1 VTGPN
6 DDLRCPD
13 DEGRQFRD
21 GVYRPLPEAELPAA
35 PDAPRFP
42 DRGHGPPFR
51 VWNEVPRV
59 PRLRHLLG
67 PSVVAVGMGLGAG
80 ELLLWPNL
88 VVANGFSIWWLFWVG
103 LLTQFVVLVEIERWT
118 LATGESVF
126 AGMGR
131 LDRLGAWPWSF
142 ALIGLFGMAWPGWA
156 GVAAE
161 ITSAI
166 AAEATGREV
175 AWQPVALLMIAG
187 CWVALAASR
196 VVYNALERFE
206 LLLVATFFPLLLVV
220 LVVVQVAP
228 EHVFALAKGA
238 ASVGTA
244 PEALLTGVQ
253 FPILLL
259 AVAYAGS
266 GGTLLLAQSLW
277 IRDKGFG
284 MAAYQ
289 GRIAGLRGENEPVS
303 ETGFAFDPDFPGALA
318 RFRLWVRL
326 SRLELLWLFVALIL
340 LSVVVTTL
348 VAAATMGTGDPGV
361 AGRPAT
367 MVERQAAVL
376 RDAGARGL
384 SYLLLLGGALVLF
397 STQLGVM
404 DTITRIAG
412 TVFYER
418 IGRRTRFWTIKR
430 TFLLFLS
437 AFSLSSMAIVLM
449 SWRGGAALD
458 QLQPGFLL
466 LVAGPFTIAAMYGF
480 TLVVGVMNVRR
491 LPAALA
497 PDWWGRGGLL
507 WAAVLWGWF
516 TAETVARLVL
526 GAAGAP
532 GVVRDTITWHPVRAL
547 CYLLWLGSLAWFVL
561 KLARGRRAPPESAPG
576 ARP

>member
-1 VTGPN
+1 MTGPN

-21 GVYRPLPEAELPAA
+21 GVYRPLPEAELPVA
-35 PDAPRFP
+35 PDAARFP

-59 PRLRHLLG
+59 PRLRHLFG
-67 PSVVAVGMGLGAG
+67 PSVVALGMGLGAG

-88 VVANGFSIWWLFWVG
+88 VVTNGFSIWWLFWVG

-142 ALIGLFGMAWPGWA
+142 ALIGLLGMAWPGWA
-156 GVAAE
+156 SQSADFATAIVAA
-161 ITSAI
+161 
-166 AAEATGREV
+166 ATGRVV
-175 AWQPVALLMIAG
+175 AWQPVALLMIGG

-228 EHVFALAKGA
+228 EHVFALARGA

-244 PEALLTGVQ
+244 PGALLTGNQ
-253 FPILLL
+253 FPTLLL

-277 IRDKGFG
+277 LRDKGFG

-303 ETGFAFDPDFPGALA
+303 GTGYVFDPETPGALA

-348 VAAATMGTGDPGV
+348 VAAATLGTGDGAL
-361 AGRPAT
+361 AGKMNE
-367 MVERQAAVL
+367 MVQRQAVVL
-376 RDAGARGL
+376 RDTGGRTL
-384 SYLLLLGGALVLF
+384 SLLFLLGGTLVLF

-412 TVFYER
+412 TVFHER
-418 IGRRTRFWTIKR
+418 IGRRTRFWTLKR

-437 AFSLSSMAIVLM
+437 AFSLASMAIVWV
-449 SWRGGAALD
+449 SWKGGAGLK
-458 QLQPGFLL
+458 QLEPDFLV
-466 LVAGPFTIAAMYGF
+466 LVAGPFTIAAMYAF

-497 PDWWGRGGLL
+497 PGRWGRGGLV
-507 WAAVLWGWF
+507 WAAILWGWF
-516 TAETVARLVL
+516 TAETIAREVL
-526 GAAGAP
+526 EAADAAGP
-532 GVVRDTITWHPVRAL
+532 VREAIAWHPLRAL
-547 CYLLWLGSLAWFVL
+547 CYALWLGSLAWFVL
-561 KLARGRRAPPESAPG
+561 KLAQGRRAPGESAPA

>member
-21 GVYRPLPEAELPAA
+21 GVYRPLPEAELPLA
-35 PDAPRFP
+35 PDAAHFP

-51 VWNEVPRV
+51 LWNEVPRV

-88 VVANGFSIWWLFWVG
+88 VVTNGFSIWWLFWVG

-131 LDRLGAWPWSF
+131 LDRLGAWPWFF
-142 ALIGLFGMAWPGWA
+142 ALIGLLGMAWPGWA
-156 GVAAE
+156 SVAAK
-161 ITSAI
+161 ITGAI
-166 AAEATGREV
+166 AAEATGRGV

-187 CWVALAASR
+187 CWVALALSR

-244 PEALLTGVQ
+244 PEALLTGAQ
-253 FPILLL
+253 FPTLLL

-303 ETGFAFDPDFPGALA
+303 ETGYVFDPEAPGALA
-318 RFRLWVRL
+318 RFRLWVKL
-326 SRLELLWLFVALIL
+326 SRQELLWLFVALIL

-348 VAAATMGTGDPGV
+348 VAAATLGTGDPSLEGKA
-361 AGRPAT
+361 AG

-376 RDAGARGL
+376 RDTGIRGL
-384 SYLLLLGGALVLF
+384 SLFFLLGGALVLF

-412 TVFYER
+412 TVFHER
-418 IGRRTRFWTIKR
+418 IGRRTRFWTLKR
-430 TFLLFLS
+430 TFFLFLS
-437 AFSLSSMAIVLM
+437 AFSLSSMAIVWV
-449 SWRGGAALD
+449 SWRTDPDLD
-458 QLQPGFLL
+458 TLQPEFLV
-466 LVAGPFTIAAMYGF
+466 LVAGPFTIAAMYLF

-497 PDWWGRGGLL
+497 PSGWQRAGLA
-507 WAAVLWGWF
+507 WAALLWGWF
-516 TAETVARLVL
+516 TAETIARRVL
-526 GAAGAP
+526 EAAGAP
-532 GVVRDTITWHPVRAL
+532 AAVHDAIAWHPIRAL

-561 KLARGRRAPPESAPG
+561 KLAQGRRAARESAPA

>member
-1 VTGPN
+1 MTAPN

-21 GVYRPLPEAELPAA
+21 GVYRPLPEADLPLA
-35 PDAPRFP
+35 PTDARFP
-42 DRGHGPPFR
+42 DPGHGPPFR

-67 PSVVAVGMGLGAG
+67 PSVVALGMGLGAG

-103 LLTQFVVLVEIERWT
+103 VLTQFVVLVEIERWT

-126 AGMGR
+126 GGMGR
-131 LDRLGAWPWSF
+131 LDRFGAWPVAF
-142 ALIGLFGMAWPGWA
+142 ALLGLLGMAWPGWA
-156 GVAAE
+156 SQSAEFAA
-161 ITSAI
+161 AI
-166 AAEATGREV
+166 VGAASGAPV
-175 AWQPVALLMIAG
+175 AWQPLALVMIAG

-206 LLLVATFFPLLLVV
+206 LLLVMTFFPLLLIV
-220 LVVVQVAP
+220 LAIVGVSTADAA
-228 EHVFALAKGA
+228 ALARGA

-244 PEALLTGVQ
+244 PAALLTGAQ
-253 FPILLL
+253 FPLLLL

-289 GRIAGLRGENEPVS
+289 GRIAGLRGADEQVS
-303 ETGFAFDPDFPGALA
+303 ATGYVFDPAAPAALP

-326 SRLELLWLFVALIL
+326 SRQELLGLFVALIL

-348 VAAATMGTGDPGV
+348 VASATLGTGRPEL
-361 AGRPAT
+361 AGRMT
-367 MVERQAAVL
+367 GMVQLEAAAL
-376 RDAGARGL
+376 RDTAGRWFAL
-384 SYLLLLGGALVLF
+384 AFLLGGALVLF

-412 TVFYER
+412 TVFHER
-418 IGRRTRFWTIKR
+418 FGRHTRFWTLQR
-430 TFLLFLS
+430 TFLVFLT
-437 AFSLSSMAIVLM
+437 AFTAASMAIVWV
-449 SWRGGAALD
+449 SWRGGASVD
-458 QLQPGFLL
+458 QLQPDFLV
-466 LVAGPFTIAAMYGF
+466 LVAGPFTIGSMYLF

-491 LPAALA
+491 LPTALA
-497 PDWWGRGGLL
+497 PGAWQRAGLWW
-507 WAAVLWGWF
+507 ATCLWGWF
-516 TAETVARLVL
+516 SVETIARSLL

-532 GVVRDTITWHPVRAL
+532 AGLAERLAWHPVRGAL
-547 CYLLWLGSLAWFVL
+547 YAAWMVSLAWFAIQ
-561 KLARGRRAPPESAPG
+561 LARGRRAPRESAP
-576 ARP
+576 ARPS

>member
-1 VTGPN
+1 MTGPN

-21 GVYRPLPEAELPAA
+21 GVYRPLPEAELPVA
-35 PDAPRFP
+35 PDTPRFP

-59 PRLRHLLG
+59 PRLRHLFG

-131 LDRLGAWPWSF
+131 LDRVGAWPWSF
-142 ALIGLFGMAWPGWA
+142 ALIGLLGMAWPGWA
-156 GVAAE
+156 SQSAEFATAIVAA
-161 ITSAI
+161 
-166 AAEATGREV
+166 ATGREV

-238 ASVGTA
+238 ASVGNA
-244 PEALLTGVQ
+244 PEALLTGAQ
-253 FPILLL
+253 FPTLLL

-277 IRDKGFG
+277 LRDKGFG

-303 ETGFAFDPDFPGALA
+303 ETGFVFDPEVPGALA

-348 VAAATMGTGDPGV
+348 VAAATLGTGVGAL
-361 AGRPAT
+361 AGKMNE
-367 MVERQAAVL
+367 MVQRQAAVL
-376 RDAGARGL
+376 RDTGGPAL
-384 SYLLLLGGALVLF
+384 SLLFLLGGTLVLF

-412 TVFYER
+412 TVFHER
-418 IGRRTRFWTIKR
+418 IGRRTRFWTLKR

-437 AFSLSSMAIVLM
+437 AFSLASMAIVWM

-458 QLQPGFLL
+458 QLQPDFLIL
-466 LVAGPFTIAAMYGF
+466 IAGPFTIAAMYLF

-497 PDWWGRGGLL
+497 PGWWGRGGLL

-516 TAETVARLVL
+516 TAETIARLGLKVV
-526 GAAGAP
+526 GAP
-532 GVVRDTITWHPVRAL
+532 DAVREAIAWHPLRGL

-561 KLARGRRAPPESAPG
+561 KLARGRRAPPESAPA